1 MNYLIISLLVL
12 CLVTVAS
19 CAAGLAVHV
28 HRQKRWKEDV
38 CNYLDMLEREFQDG
52 SFRLQRK
59 IDVLQEAQK
68 NITGRLDGLCTNM
81 ESIDWQM
88 DELEKKVAYN
98 LKTMESH
105 GDELTGL
112 NMDMERVSQYQSEID
127 ALRAEVEGLKLDYR
141 EAQNAASQ
149 INDYAGHLAN
159 IFIYDPLEE
168 MKKARKES
176 GDG

>member
-52 SFRLQRK
+52 SVRLQRK
-59 IDVLQEAQK
+59 IDVLQEDQK

-88 DELEKKVAYN
+88 DEFGKKFAYSAKKLEMV
-98 LKTMESH
+98 
-105 GDELTGL
+105 DDDITGL
-112 NMDMERVSQYQSEID
+112 NLDMEKVSQYKAEID
-127 ALRAEVEGLKLDYR
+127 ALRESVDALKLDYR

-159 IFIYDPLEE
+159 IFSYDPLEE
-168 MKKARKES
+168 RKKSRKES

>member
-1 MNYLIISLLVL
+1 MDFLNILFPALWAVTTVIFAVVLTISIRYQKKWKKTF
-12 CLVTVAS
+12 CLWNDALENGVAKDWKILKDICDS
-19 CAAGLAVHV
+19 LAGRIEA
-28 HRQKRWKEDV
+28 
-38 CNYLDMLEREFQDG
+38 LEKAR
-52 SFRLQRK
+52 
-59 IDVLQEAQK
+59 
-68 NITGRLDGLCTNM
+68 
-81 ESIDWQM
+81 

-105 GDELTGL
+105 GGELTGL

-159 IFIYDPLEE
+159 IFSYDPLEE